1 MLTAPGFGQGGDPV
15 PRRKKRSW
23 SNGGE
28 GVQSACVTAG
38 AVAACC
44 WIQERQPT
52 CRLPRAGQPLFGQ
65 GPLARKTNSVD
76 SDSMAGRGKQSFLP
90 APSGMWQ
97 CLALLLLATVNAADF
112 SVIASSSTTSQGVPL
127 DVTLGAGQSTTV
139 QAVTF
144 PGVTF
149 FGPGDPRN
157 GVPVVAGLNMDQ
169 IAITGTL
176 ARGRYFATVELWRG
190 DELVAE
196 LATPTAFNSPIRVPG
211 GFDRFRVLIH
221 EDYTGQARIPPVAGN
236 LVPVQPLPATSFT
249 ANGIRTFFAATA
261 FALLLVSPVPGS
273 RIAGAA
279 ILGGLY
285 RTKNQKRSDISVP
298 VNTTDCYSGS
308 NPSYTQHPAFQ
319 ASAFVSVPGQ
329 ANQSCLWVAD
339 IGGNLSYV
347 NAPIS
352 ANDIIVVEVE
362 GRAVLAL
369 DENTPLTTPE
379 WHPSGGIWD
388 DVVNN
393 TDLIMSPSHPTA
405 VDCNA
410 VHPTSSIL

>member
-1 MLTAPGFGQGGDPV
+1 MLTAP
-15 PRRKKRSW
+15 
-23 SNGGE
+23 
-28 GVQSACVTAG
+28 
-38 AVAACC
+38 
-44 WIQERQPT
+44 
-52 CRLPRAGQPLFGQ
+52 
-65 GPLARKTNSVD
+65 
-76 SDSMAGRGKQSFLP
+76 
-90 APSGMWQ
+90 
-97 CLALLLLATVNAADF
+97 
-112 SVIASSSTTSQGVPL
+112 
-127 DVTLGAGQSTTV
+127 GQSTTV

-221 EDYTGQARIPPVAGN
+221 EDYT
-236 LVPVQPLPATSFT
+236 
-249 ANGIRTFFAATA
+249 
-261 FALLLVSPVPGS
+261 
-273 RIAGAA
+273 
-279 ILGGLY
+279 
-285 RTKNQKRSDISVP
+285 